1 MRPTS
6 KNSFIASFCNNEP
19 ASVSRMNSPLFIL
32 ILAGLFL
39 RLAPSVL
46 GQINSTNAVAAAVPD
61 SVGPEN
67 SISISNPA
75 PDIRA
80 LAQKA
85 EQMRAV
91 CVNGRRHIC
100 GQVLQVTPGG
110 LVVDSGYTD
119 LLRPELSHSW
129 VAPGTVTTS
138 RPANLVEE
146 NAPGAPCI
154 GLVFLAD
161 IPKRPAVKIYD
172 YVVIEAYPAGEYTYQ
187 PVPNVTKN
195 LRRFSAKLE
204 GAVQWNIG
212 VGRK

>member
-1 MRPTS
+1 M
-6 KNSFIASFCNNEP
+6 FVLIVAGWMLQIA
-19 ASVSRMNSPLFIL
+19 ASAS
-32 ILAGLFL
+32 
-39 RLAPSVL
+39 
-46 GQINSTNAVAAAVPD
+46 GQINSTGTAAAVSAPTGSD
-61 SVGPEN
+61 N

-80 LAQKA
+80 LAQQA

-91 CVNGRRHIC
+91 CVNGRRRIC

-119 LLRPELSHSW
+119 LLRPELSQSW

-146 NAPGAPCI
+146 NAPGSPCI

-161 IPKRPAVKIYD
+161 TPKRPAVKIYD
-172 YVVIEAYPAGEYTYQ
+172 YVIIEAYPAGEYIYQ
-187 PVPNVTKN
+187 PAPGVTKN
-195 LRRFSAKLE
+195 IRRFSARLE
-204 GAVQWNIG
+204 GAVQWNLGIG
-212 VGRK
+212 RN

>member
-1 MRPTS
+1 M
-6 KNSFIASFCNNEP
+6 K
-19 ASVSRMNSPLFIL
+19 SPLFIL
-32 ILAGLFL
+32 ILAGLTL
-39 RLAPSVL
+39 RLVPAAS
-46 GQINSTNAVAAAVPD
+46 GQFNSTNAVAAAVSV

-80 LAQKA
+80 LAQQA

-119 LLRPELSHSW
+119 LLRPELSQSW

-146 NAPGAPCI
+146 NIPGSPCI

-161 IPKRPAVKIYD
+161 IPKRPAVKTYD
-172 YVVIEAYPAGEYTYQ
+172 YVIIEAYPAGEYIYQ
-187 PVPNVTKN
+187 PVPGVTKN
-195 LRRFSAKLE
+195 IRRFSAKLE
-204 GAVQWNIG
+204 GAVQWNLG
-212 VGRK
+212 VGPK

>member
-1 MRPTS
+1 
-6 KNSFIASFCNNEP
+6 
-19 ASVSRMNSPLFIL
+19 MNSSLFTL
-32 ILAGLFL
+32 ILAGLILCITASAF
-39 RLAPSVL
+39 
-46 GQINSTNAVAAAVPD
+46 GQINSTNAAAAAVPV
-61 SVGPEN
+61 STGSEN

-75 PDIRA
+75 PDVRA
-80 LAQKA
+80 LAQQA

-110 LVVDSGYTD
+110 LIVDSGYTD
-119 LLRPELSHSW
+119 LLRAELSQSW
-129 VAPGTVTTS
+129 VAPGTVATS

-161 IPKRPAVKIYD
+161 IPKRPAVKLYD
-172 YVVIEAYPAGEYTYQ
+172 YVIIEAYPAGECSYQ
-187 PVPNVTKN
+187 PVPGVTKN
-195 LRRFSAKLE
+195 LRRFSAGLE
-204 GAVQWNIG
+204 GAVQGNLG

>member
-1 MRPTS
+1 
-6 KNSFIASFCNNEP
+6 
-19 ASVSRMNSPLFIL
+19 MNSPLFIL
-32 ILAGLFL
+32 ILAGLVL
-39 RLAPSVL
+39 RLAPAAS
-46 GQINSTNAVAAAVPD
+46 GQIISTNAVAAAVTV
-61 SVGPEN
+61 SAGPEN

-80 LAQKA
+80 LAQQA

-91 CVNGRRHIC
+91 CVNGRRQIC
-100 GQVLQVTPGG
+100 GQVLQITPGG

-119 LLRPELSHSW
+119 LLRAELSQSW

-138 RPANLVEE
+138 RPSNLVEG
-146 NAPGAPCI
+146 NDPGSPCV

-172 YVVIEAYPAGEYTYQ
+172 YVIIEGYPAGEYAYQ
-187 PVPNVTKN
+187 PVPGVTKN
-195 LRRFSAKLE
+195 IRRFSAKLE
-204 GAVQWNIG
+204 GAVQWNLG

>member
-6 KNSFIASFCNNEP
+6 KNGFTASFCSNEP
-19 ASVSRMNSPLFIL
+19 AAASRMKSSIFVL
-32 ILAGLFL
+32 IVAGWMLQIT
-39 RLAPSVL
+39 ASAS
-46 GQINSTNAVAAAVPD
+46 GQINSAGTATAVVPA
-61 SVGPEN
+61 STGSEN
-67 SISISNPA
+67 SISISNPV
-75 PDIRA
+75 PDIRV
-80 LAQKA
+80 LAQQA

-91 CVNGRRHIC
+91 CVNCRRRIC

-119 LLRPELSHSW
+119 LLRPELEKSW
-129 VAPGTVTTS
+129 VAPATVTTS

-146 NAPGAPCI
+146 NTPGSPCI

-172 YVVIEAYPAGEYTYQ
+172 YVIIEAYPAGDYTYQ
-187 PVPNVTKN
+187 PVPDVTKHI
-195 LRRFSAKLE
+195 RRFSARLE
-204 GAVQWNIG
+204 SAVQWNMG